1 MSQTG
6 SPTGLVFEISE
17 KTGYFTVMNLTY
29 IDLLVSAVLATIMFG
44 VGLSINFNDLR
55 QIYRSPKAF
64 ILGLASQMILLP
76 LIVFLIIG
84 FTDLPPTIKVGFII
98 LAACPGG
105 TTSGFVTVLFRG
117 NVALSVSLIAVNS
130 LLTLAT
136 IPLLVNLALTFFTGK
151 HSPFDLPL
159 MASFLQIFFITL
171 LPAIS
176 GVMLRYFRGKIADKI
191 QKPVRTVMI
200 ILFAGVYTI
209 IAFAKESSGGSGIT
223 MDDLWQILPY
233 AVLINFAGFA
243 AGMAMGMFGKT
254 GLRTSWTI
262 GVEVALQN
270 TTLALLVA
278 GTLIQSNEMVKP
290 ALVYALFSFWTALIY
305 GAGVK
310 KYNKAKLFGEFRG

>member
-1 MSQTG
+1 
-6 SPTGLVFEISE
+6 
-17 KTGYFTVMNLTY
+17 MNLTY
-29 IDLLVSAVLATIMFG
+29 IDILVSAVLATIMFG

-55 QIYRSPKAF
+55 QIYRSPKAL
-64 ILGLASQMILLP
+64 ILGLVSQMIILP
-76 LIVFLIIG
+76 LIAFLTVA
-84 FTDLPPTIKVGFII
+84 FTDLPATVKVGFII

-136 IPLLVNLALTFFTGK
+136 IPLLVNLALTVFTGR
-151 HSPFDLPL
+151 HSAFELPL
-159 MASFLQIFFITL
+159 VASFLQIFFITL
-171 LPAIS
+171 LPAMT
-176 GVMLRYFRGKIADKI
+176 GVLLRYFKGSIADKI
-191 QKPVRTVMI
+191 QKPVRTAMI
-200 ILFAGVYTI
+200 ILFAGVYMI

-223 MDDLWQILPY
+223 GADLWSILPY

-290 ALVYALFSFWTALIY
+290 ALVYALFSFWTALLY
-305 GAGVK
+305 GVAVK
-310 KYNKAKLFGEFRG
+310 KYNRAKLFGEFRKQDSN

>member
-1 MSQTG
+1 
-6 SPTGLVFEISE
+6 
-17 KTGYFTVMNLTY
+17 MNLTY
-29 IDLLVSAVLATIMFG
+29 IDFLVSAVLATIMFG
-44 VGLSINFNDLR
+44 VGLSINFSDL
-55 QIYRSPKAF
+55 QKIYRSPKAF
-64 ILGLASQMILLP
+64 IHGLVSQMILLP

-84 FTDLPPTIKVGFII
+84 FTDLHPTLKVGFII

-117 NVALSVSLIAVNS
+117 NVALSVSLIAINS

-136 IPLLVNLALTFFTGK
+136 IPLLVNLALTVFMGK
-151 HSPFDLPL
+151 HSPFELPL
-159 MASFLQIFFITL
+159 VASFLQIFFITL
-171 LPAIS
+171 LPAIT
-176 GVMLRYFRGKIADKI
+176 GVLLRYFREKIADRI

-200 ILFAGVYTI
+200 ILFAGVYII

-223 MDDLWQILPY
+223 TEELWKILPY

-243 AGMAMGMFGKT
+243 AGMAMGLSGKS

-290 ALVYALFSFWTALIY
+290 ALVYALFSFWTALLY
-305 GAGVK
+305 GVVVK
-310 KYNKAKLFGEFRG
+310 WYDGSKLFGEFRK

>member
-1 MSQTG
+1 
-6 SPTGLVFEISE
+6 
-17 KTGYFTVMNLTY
+17 MNLTY

-44 VGLSINFNDLR
+44 VGLSINFDDLKR
-55 QIYRSPKAF
+55 IYRSPRAF
-64 ILGLASQMILLP
+64 ILGLVSQMILLP
-76 LIVFLIIG
+76 VIVFLLIG

-117 NVALSVSLIAVNS
+117 NVALSVSLIAINS

-136 IPLLVNLALTFFTGK
+136 IPLLVNLALTVFTGR
-151 HSPFDLPL
+151 HSAFELPL
-159 MASFLQIFFITL
+159 VASFLQIFFITL

-176 GVMLRYFRGKIADKI
+176 GVLLRYFRSKLADRI

-200 ILFAGVYTI
+200 ILFAGVYMI

-223 MDDLWQILPY
+223 VAELWSILPY
-233 AVLINFAGFA
+233 AVLINLAGFA
-243 AGMAMGMFGKT
+243 VGMAMGLMGKT

-270 TTLALLVA
+270 TTLALLVG

-305 GAGVK
+305 GIVVK
-310 KYNKAKLFGEFRG
+310 KVDRSTLLGEFREIRNK

>member
-1 MSQTG
+1 
-6 SPTGLVFEISE
+6 
-17 KTGYFTVMNLTY
+17 MNLTY
-29 IDLLVSAVLATIMFG
+29 IDILVSAVLATIMFG

-55 QIYRSPKAF
+55 QIYRSPKAL
-64 ILGLASQMILLP
+64 ILGLVSQMIILP
-76 LIVFLIIG
+76 LIAFLTVA
-84 FTDLPPTIKVGFII
+84 FTDLPATVKVGFII

-136 IPLLVNLALTFFTGK
+136 IPLLVNLALTVFTGR
-151 HSPFDLPL
+151 HSAFELPL
-159 MASFLQIFFITL
+159 VASFLQIFFITL
-171 LPAIS
+171 LPAIT
-176 GVMLRYFRGKIADKI
+176 GVLLRYFKGSIADKI

-200 ILFAGVYTI
+200 ILFAGVYMI

-223 MDDLWQILPY
+223 GADLWSILPY

-290 ALVYALFSFWTALIY
+290 ALVYALFSFWTALLY
-305 GAGVK
+305 GVAVK
-310 KYNKAKLFGEFRG
+310 KYNRAKLFGEFRG

>member
-1 MSQTG
+1 
-6 SPTGLVFEISE
+6 
-17 KTGYFTVMNLTY
+17 MNLTY
-29 IDLLVSAVLATIMFG
+29 IDILVSAVLATIMFG

-55 QIYRSPKAF
+55 QIYRSPKAL
-64 ILGLASQMILLP
+64 ILGLVSQMIILP
-76 LIVFLIIG
+76 LIAFLTVA
-84 FTDLPPTIKVGFII
+84 FTDLPATVKVGFII

-136 IPLLVNLALTFFTGK
+136 IPLLVNLALTVFTGR
-151 HSPFDLPL
+151 HSAFELPL
-159 MASFLQIFFITL
+159 VASFLQIFFITL
-171 LPAIS
+171 LPAMT
-176 GVMLRYFRGKIADKI
+176 GVLLRYFKGNIADKI

-200 ILFAGVYTI
+200 ILFAGVYMI

-223 MDDLWQILPY
+223 GADLWSILPY
-233 AVLINFAGFA
+233 AVLINLAGFA

-290 ALVYALFSFWTALIY
+290 ALVYALFSFWTALLY
-305 GAGVK
+305 GLVVK

>member
-1 MSQTG
+1 
-6 SPTGLVFEISE
+6 
-17 KTGYFTVMNLTY
+17 MNLTY
-29 IDLLVSAVLATIMFG
+29 IDILVSAVLATIMFG

-55 QIYRSPKAF
+55 QIYRSPKAL
-64 ILGLASQMILLP
+64 ILGLVSQMIILP
-76 LIVFLIIG
+76 LIAFLAVA
-84 FTDLPPTIKVGFII
+84 FTDLPATVKVGFII

-136 IPLLVNLALTFFTGK
+136 IPLLVNLALTVFTGR
-151 HSPFDLPL
+151 HSAFELPL
-159 MASFLQIFFITL
+159 VASFLQIFFITL
-171 LPAIS
+171 LPAMT
-176 GVMLRYFRGKIADKI
+176 GVLLRYFKGSIADKI

-200 ILFAGVYTI
+200 ILFAGVYMI

-223 MDDLWQILPY
+223 GDDLWSILPY
-233 AVLINFAGFA
+233 AVLINLAGFA

-290 ALVYALFSFWTALIY
+290 ALVYALFSFWTALLY
-305 GAGVK
+305 GVAVK
-310 KYNKAKLFGEFRG
+310 KYNRAKLFGEFRGQGFD

>member
-1 MSQTG
+1 
-6 SPTGLVFEISE
+6 
-17 KTGYFTVMNLTY
+17 MNLTY
-29 IDLLVSAVLATIMFG
+29 IDILVSAVLATIMFG

-55 QIYRSPKAF
+55 QIYRSPKAL
-64 ILGLASQMILLP
+64 ILGLVSQMIILP
-76 LIVFLIIG
+76 LIAFLTVA
-84 FTDLPPTIKVGFII
+84 FTDLPATIKVGFII

-136 IPLLVNLALTFFTGK
+136 IPLLVNLALTVFTGR
-151 HSPFDLPL
+151 HSAFELPL
-159 MASFLQIFFITL
+159 VASFLQIFFITL
-171 LPAIS
+171 LPAMT
-176 GVMLRYFRGKIADKI
+176 GVLLRYFKGSIADKI

-200 ILFAGVYTI
+200 ILFAGVYMI

-223 MDDLWQILPY
+223 GDDLWSILPY
-233 AVLINFAGFA
+233 AVLINLAGFA

-290 ALVYALFSFWTALIY
+290 ALVYALFSFWTALLY
-305 GAGVK
+305 GVAVK
-310 KYNKAKLFGEFRG
+310 KYNRAKLFGEFRGQGAIR